1 MRHFKVL
8 GSGCTNC
15 QKTAALIE
23 QVAHQLAI
31 EVRVEKVT
39 DLTAILHY
47 QVMSTPAV
55 VENEQVIH
63 AGSVPHENMIRGWLN
78 QPGNP

>member
-31 EVRVEKVT
+31 EVRVEKSRISPPFCT
-39 DLTAILHY
+39 
-47 QVMSTPAV
+47 
-55 VENEQVIH
+55 
-63 AGSVPHENMIRGWLN
+63 IR
-78 QPGNP
+78 

>member
-55 VENEQVIH
+55 VENEQAIH
-63 AGSVPHENMIRGWLN
+63 AGSVPNENMIRGWLN
-78 QPGNP
+78 QPVNP